1 MSEPTSERLA
11 GQIGTALAMAAWT
24 TLCASLLIAALALG
38 GPGAA
43 LAEVWPD
50 AAAALLLLAT
60 AALVRGRRL
69 AAAAAL
75 AAAGLALPFALGP
88 SFWPGQDIGP
98 GRAALTVLRDLQ
110 LVYAAALLALLSY
123 RRAVSAW
130 HPAAAGLWL
139 LVAALAAAT
148 LLGGCRADPP
158 DQVLGGRRIDG
169 SHLARGRRLYDRYC
183 AICHGEAGD
192 GRGPS
197 AAFLWPPPR
206 DFRSAQFKYAAGA
219 DGGLPTDGELA
230 RVVRQGLAGTA
241 MQPWDLPDAELGAIL
256 DHIKSFSPPGRG
268 FRDPERRPVPRPTI
282 PPDPY
287 TTGASRAAALS
298 LGALAYHGTFQC
310 SQCHPAYGTPSQ
322 LSAWGAQRTALP
334 LEPVPKWSA
343 TYRSVLLPPDFLR
356 HPMRWVRATRTPSG
370 RLDHDAGDL
379 YRIIAHGMN
388 GPMPGYGHLPPNQ
401 IWAVVH
407 YTKRVADQQGT
418 DEGRALRRKLESA
431 RRQQQQQPPPR

>member
-1 MSEPTSERLA
+1 MSERLA
-11 GQIGTALAMAAWT
+11 GQVGTALAMAAWA

-38 GPGAA
+38 GPAA
-43 LAEVWPD
+43 AFAEVWPD
-50 AAAALLLLAT
+50 AAAAVLLLAA

-75 AAAGLALPFALGP
+75 AAAGLALTFALGP
-88 SFWPGQDIGP
+88 SFWPGQEIGP
-98 GRAALTVLRDLQ
+98 GRAALTVLRGLQ
-110 LVYAAALLALLSY
+110 LVYAGAILVFLSY
-123 RRAVSAW
+123 RRAISAW

-139 LVAALAAAT
+139 LAAVLAATA
-148 LLGGCRADPP
+148 LLGGCSADPA
-158 DQVLGGRRIDG
+158 D
-169 SHLARGRRLYDRYC
+169 RGRRLYDRYC

-206 DFRSAQFKYAAGA
+206 DFRSAQFKYAGAA
-219 DGGLPTDGELA
+219 DGALPADQELV

-241 MQPWDLPDAELGAIL
+241 MQPWDLPDAELGPIL
-256 DHIKSFSPPGRG
+256 DHIKSFSPAGRG
-268 FRDPERRPVPRPTI
+268 FRDPERRPAARSTI

-287 TTGASRAAALS
+287 TTGASRATALS
-298 LGALAYHGTFQC
+298 LGARAYHGDFQC
-310 SQCHPAYGTPSQ
+310 SQCHPAYGTPAQ
-322 LSAWGAQRTALP
+322 LSAWGAQRPVDP

-356 HPMRWVRATRTPSG
+356 HPMRWVRATRSRDG
-370 RLDHDAGDL
+370 RLDHDGSDL
-379 YRIIAHGMN
+379 YRIVAHGMN

-407 YTKRVADQQGT
+407 YTKWVADQQGS
-418 DEGRALRRKLESA
+418 DAGRALRRKLESA
-431 RRQQQQQPPPR
+431 WRRAQPPPPPPPPPH

>member
-1 MSEPTSERLA
+1 MSERLA
-11 GQIGTALAMAAWT
+11 GQIGTALAMAAWA

-38 GPGAA
+38 GPAAA

-50 AAAALLLLAT
+50 AAAAAFLLAA

-88 SFWPGQDIGP
+88 SFWPSQDIGR
-98 GRAALTVLRDLQ
+98 GRAALIVLRDLQ
-110 LVYAAALLALLSY
+110 LVYAGAVLVLLSY
-123 RRAVSAW
+123 RRAISAW
-130 HPAAAGLWL
+130 HPAAAGVWL
-139 LVAALAAAT
+139 LIATLAAAA
-148 LLGGCRADPP
+148 LLGGCAADP
-158 DQVLGGRRIDG
+158 
-169 SHLARGRRLYDRYC
+169 AERGRHLYDRYC

-206 DFRSAQFKYAAGA
+206 DFRSAQFKYAGGA
-219 DGGLPTDGELA
+219 DGALPTDEELA

-241 MQPWDLPDAELGAIL
+241 MQPWDLPDAELALIL
-256 DHIKSFSPPGRG
+256 DHIKTFSPPGRG
-268 FRDPERRPVPRPTI
+268 FRDPERRPAPRPPI

-287 TTGASRAAALS
+287 TTGAARTAALS

-322 LSAWGAQRTALP
+322 LSAWGAQRTDAP

-356 HPMRWVRATRTPSG
+356 HPMRWVRATRSPSG

-431 RRQQQQQPPPR
+431 WRKAAPQPPR